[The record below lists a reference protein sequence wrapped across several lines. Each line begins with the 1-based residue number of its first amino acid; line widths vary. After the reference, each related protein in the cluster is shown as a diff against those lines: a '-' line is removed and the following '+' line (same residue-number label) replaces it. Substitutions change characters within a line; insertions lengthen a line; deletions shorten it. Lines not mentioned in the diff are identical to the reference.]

1 MTKSLKLKIEIA
13 FELDEEQLQ
22 DLFERYDIKYNKNR
36 VNKLKKL
43 MEEVFP
49 DIQEALEEELE
60 NQLGEIISEEW
71 EN

>member
-1 MTKSLKLKIEIA
+1 MTKSLKLKVEIT

-22 DLFERYDIKYNKNR
+22 DLFERFDVKFNKNR
-36 VNKLKKL
+36 VKKLKQL

-60 NQLGEIISEEW
+60 NQLGEIINEEW

>member
-1 MTKSLKLKIEIA
+1 MTKSLKLKIEIT

-22 DLFERYDIKYNKNR
+22 DLFERNDIKFNKNR

-60 NQLGEIISEEW
+60 NQLGEIITEEW

>member
-1 MTKSLKLKIEIA
+1 MTKSLKLKVEIT

-22 DLFERYDIKYNKNR
+22 DLFESNDIKFNKNR
-36 VNKLKKL
+36 VAKLKKL
-43 MEEVFP
+43 MEDVFP